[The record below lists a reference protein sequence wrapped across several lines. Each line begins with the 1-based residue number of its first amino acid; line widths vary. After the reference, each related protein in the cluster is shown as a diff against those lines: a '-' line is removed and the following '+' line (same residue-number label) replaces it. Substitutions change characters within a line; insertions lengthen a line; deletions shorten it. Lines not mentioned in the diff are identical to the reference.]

1 MLWAGMNPRESG
13 TQRSVCPTGITLV
26 QSDAMVVLQTPR
38 GEMCGARHPALQNS
52 AEFCRMAG
60 GWERV
65 WRCVK
70 ACAYRFSARG
80 CVPWVPA
87 RLYAQRLPPARVLLT
102 RRCGPCEKVRSRND
116 TNYEGPKGGYTCRD
130 AETLCVPVF
139 KRFSRKRGPFFHGG
153 VQGPA
158 LLSSETTR
166 VRP

>member
-116 TNYEGPKGGYTCRD
+116 TNYEGPKGGYTLVACGGCLTWD
-130 AETLCVPVF
+130 A
-139 KRFSRKRGPFFHGG
+139 R
-153 VQGPA
+153 PA
-158 LLSSETTR
+158 KGEG
-166 VRP
+166 